1 MYDICCIGHITLD
14 KVVTPRTELH
24 MAGGTA
30 YYFTSA
36 LQNMDLNYLL
46 VTSVAESEMN
56 VIDDFREKGIE
67 IWAYPSKY
75 SVYFENIYGDNL
87 DNRTQNVLQEADPF
101 HIDQLSEVEARIFHL
116 GPLLASDIPI
126 ELIQY
131 LATKGLVSLDVQGYL
146 RKVENK
152 KVNPADWP
160 DKQKALANVTFL
172 KADEAELFVLTGCSS
187 VQEGSKVLADWGV
200 KEAVITNGSM
210 GSTIYSDGTF
220 YHIPA
225 YPPKNPEDATGC
237 GDTYMAGYLYYR
249 SKGFD
254 IERSGNFGAAIA
266 SLKMES
272 PGPYT
277 GSEKEIIELLT
288 KTY

>member
-1 MYDICCIGHITLD
+1 
-14 KVVTPRTELH
+14 
-24 MAGGTA
+24 
-30 YYFTSA
+30 
-36 LQNMDLNYLL
+36 
-46 VTSVAESEMN
+46 
-56 VIDDFREKGIE
+56 
-67 IWAYPSKY
+67 
-75 SVYFENIYGDNL
+75 
-87 DNRTQNVLQEADPF
+87 
-101 HIDQLSEVEARIFHL
+101 
-116 GPLLASDIPI
+116 
-126 ELIQY
+126 
-131 LATKGLVSLDVQGYL
+131 
-146 RKVENK
+146 
-152 KVNPADWP
+152 
-160 DKQKALANVTFL
+160 
-172 KADEAELFVLTGCSS
+172 
-187 VQEGSKVLADWGV
+187 
-200 KEAVITNGSM
+200 M